1 MERSDSLHDVVTIDK
16 TKTLWILLDN
26 IGFNMTDK
34 LTILS
39 INILYTIN
47 NIEIEQLLFLY
58 LTYFYLNNKCLY
70 Y

>member
-58 LTYFYLNNKCLY
+58 LTYFYLNN
-70 Y
+70 